1 MSTNNPDLPP
11 DPEDM
16 FNDTRMSIGDHIEDL
31 RTHLLRALKG
41 FVIGMV
47 IGLWPLGPWVVS
59 VIVAPLED
67 QLQKFEQ
74 RKLDKDLS
82 LAKEQRANGT
92 IRTPPI
98 HLDVLMRKRTG
109 DAAPKVL
116 EILTFN
122 MEQMLV
128 DLDVHQY
135 LDKDLRDKGGY
146 DTMEMII
153 ENPDEFNER
162 MMKDASKVRR
172 KSVTT
177 MDITEAFIIY
187 FQISLGT
194 GLVLSSPWVFYH
206 IWAFIAAGLYPHEKK
221 LVHIYMPFS
230 LFLFLAGV
238 LVCEFLVMP
247 RAIEAMLWFNEWLDL
262 DATLRLEEWLSF
274 ALLMPVVFGLS
285 FQTPLV
291 MLFAHKIGVVTV
303 EWFREKRRIAWFAM
317 CIFAALITP
326 SVDPVSM
333 LLLWVPM
340 GGLYELGI
348 VMCVYQ
354 GGEEEGLAEWE
365 QEEQKSG
372 EIVEV

>member
-1 MSTNNPDLPP
+1 
-11 DPEDM
+11 
-16 FNDTRMSIGDHIEDL
+16 
-31 RTHLLRALKG
+31 
-41 FVIGMV
+41 
-47 IGLWPLGPWVVS
+47 
-59 VIVAPLED
+59 
-67 QLQKFEQ
+67 
-74 RKLDKDLS
+74 
-82 LAKEQRANGT
+82 
-92 IRTPPI
+92 
-98 HLDVLMRKRTG
+98 
-109 DAAPKVL
+109 
-116 EILTFN
+116 
-122 MEQMLV
+122 
-128 DLDVHQY
+128 
-135 LDKDLRDKGGY
+135 
-146 DTMEMII
+146 
-153 ENPDEFNER
+153 
-162 MMKDASKVRR
+162 
-172 KSVTT
+172 
-177 MDITEAFIIY
+177 
-187 FQISLGT
+187 
-194 GLVLSSPWVFYH
+194 
-206 IWAFIAAGLYPHEKK
+206 
-221 LVHIYMPFS
+221 
-230 LFLFLAGV
+230 V